1 MIYNMNILSLQGNI
15 SFFKAGDLYGRVLNW
30 IRFDSG
36 QETEVKKPSVQ
47 EGGVDHQ
54 VMPGMKSKWG

>member
-1 MIYNMNILSLQGNI
+1 MAEY
-15 SFFKAGDLYGRVLNW
+15 LNW

>member
-15 SFFKAGDLYGRVLNW
+15 SFFKAGDLYGRELNW